1 MTFLF
6 LISYMF
12 PSCDS
17 VSRRRLRV
25 TYNAIARY
33 MLISHFARLISN
45 VTFENLMN
53 SRTLIFLHKFIY
65 KRQPP
70 YLYEILIFSWRENRI
85 NSIKYNK
92 VVSQQHF
99 FIHSIGLWNQLPP
112 QIEMISNAN
121 HFKTAIFKHFA

>member
-12 PSCDS
+12 ASCDS
-17 VSRRRLRV
+17 VSRRRLKV
-25 TYNAIARY
+25 TYNAIAQH
-33 MLISHFARLISN
+33 MLISHLAQLISN

-53 SRTLIFLHKFIY
+53 SRTLVFLHKFIY

-70 YLYEILIFSWRENRI
+70 YLYERLLFSRRGNRI

-92 VVSQQHF
+92 VTSQQHF
-99 FIHSIGLWNQLPP
+99 CIHSIRLWNQLPP
-112 QIEMISNAN
+112 QIQMISNAN
-121 HFKTAIFKHFA
+121 HFKTAIFKHFT